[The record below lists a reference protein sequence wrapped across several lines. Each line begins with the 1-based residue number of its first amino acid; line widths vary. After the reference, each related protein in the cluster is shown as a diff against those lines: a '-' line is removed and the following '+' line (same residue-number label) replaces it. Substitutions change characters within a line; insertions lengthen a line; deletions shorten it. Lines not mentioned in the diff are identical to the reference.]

1 MSNIQQRK
9 IHSQWR
15 IQHDFNTYIPAATPT
30 LWHPKN
36 KTNHFSTPTKKH
48 IEFDLSFL
56 ILLLF
61 YLIKLFS
68 THFNFSLDFS
78 ILSPNMSHFV
88 NQIWAIQIPTGQ
100 VTGIFRRYR
109 MTNLLIYCSS
119 KNQLNWLCMRLIG
132 SIHHSAKVT

>member
-1 MSNIQQRK
+1 MYNIQQSK

-15 IQHDFNTYIPAATPT
+15 IQQDFNTDIPVATPK
-30 LWHPKN
+30 LWCPKN
-36 KTNHFSTPTKKH
+36 KTKNFSTPTKKH

-68 THFNFSLDFS
+68 THFNFSLWVFGPSKFQLDKSLEFLED
-78 ILSPNMSHFV
+78 IEWL
-88 NQIWAIQIPTGQ
+88 IC
-100 VTGIFRRYR
+100 
-109 MTNLLIYCSS
+109 LIYSSS
-119 KNQLNWLCMRLIG
+119 KSHLNWLSMRLIR